1 MGKREDAFR
10 KNLRIEKDGSASLTF
25 DFSAHAGKAARKEVL
40 RSFETLL
47 KSSIE
52 RTDDDTVFRFSPLS
66 GPSLPLEFSFGE
78 DDNGNPMIIA
88 WNRTMIEDITEDLDE
103 IVDNEEDVLDIM
115 RECIDSIL
123 SMSDKATEDI
133 TDVDELEDTIVD
145 DGFNPDDY
153 LFARNPDESG
163 VPFEMI
169 GRIVFPT
176 HDQNGKPILMMYD
189 IGEKDRPEFIAKS
202 LSFFQDTLASFRA
215 VFHDYLYA
223 AFLDMQKENSTGS
236 KD

>member
-1 MGKREDAFR
+1 MGKREDAFS
-10 KNLRIEKDGSASLTF
+10 KNLRIKKDGSANLTF
-25 DFSAHAGKAARKEVL
+25 DFSAHAGKAARKEVQ

-52 RTDDDTVFRFSPLS
+52 KTEDDTVFRFTPLS

-88 WNRTMIEDITEDLDE
+88 WNRTMIEDITADLDE
-103 IVDNEEDVLDIM
+103 MVDSDEDVLEIM
-115 RECIDSIL
+115 RECINSIL
-123 SMSDKATEDI
+123 SMEDEDDDNI
-133 TDVDELEDTIVD
+133 PDDELEDVID
-145 DGFNPDDY
+145 DDFEPDDY

-163 VPFEMI
+163 LSLGML
-169 GRIVFPT
+169 GRVVFPT
-176 HDQNGKPILMMYD
+176 HDQSGKPILMMYD
-189 IGEKDRPEFIAKS
+189 IGEKDRPEFIAES

-223 AFLDMQKENSTGS
+223 AFHDMQEEENAKSE
-236 KD
+236 D

>member
-1 MGKREDAFR
+1 MGKREDAFI
-10 KNLRIEKDGSASLTF
+10 KNLKVKKDGSANLTF

-47 KSSIE
+47 KSFIE
-52 RTDDDTVFRFSPLS
+52 KTEDDTVFRFTPLS

-88 WNRTMIEDITEDLDE
+88 WNRTMIEDITADLDE
-103 IVDNEEDVLDIM
+103 MVDSDEDVLEIM
-115 RECIDSIL
+115 RECINSIL
-123 SMSDKATEDI
+123 SMEDEDGVSDD
-133 TDVDELEDTIVD
+133 DELEDDVID
-145 DGFNPDDY
+145 DDFEPDDY

-163 VPFEMI
+163 LSLGML
-169 GRIVFPT
+169 GRVVFPT
-176 HDQNGKPILMMYD
+176 HDKNGKPILMMYD
-189 IGEKDRPEFIAKS
+189 IGEKDRPEFIAES

-223 AFLDMQKENSTGS
+223 AFLDMHGERNTGS